1 VVLGAATESSRAIE
15 SQKLLNYGYSGF
27 DLVRLYG
34 KDQPVAQYAVFKGA
48 AAEVKAGFAQSV
60 LTTVPRGQAPRVQ
73 GEIERIEPLVA
84 PLEKGQRI
92 GTLRVKVDD
101 RVIAE
106 HALVALD
113 AVPQAGLLGRAWDTI
128 RLWFK

>member
-1 VVLGAATESSRAIE
+1 
-15 SQKLLNYGYSGF
+15 
-27 DLVRLYG
+27 
-34 KDQPVAQYAVFKGA
+34 
-48 AAEVKAGFAQSV
+48 
-60 LTTVPRGQAPRVQ
+60 
-73 GEIERIEPLVA
+73 VA

-106 HALVALD
+106 HPLVAIE